1 MTQNA
6 LCQEILTIVS
16 PTMHSSV
23 KRFFALLERNEAFQ
37 VVAVGKY
44 NHGKSTL
51 LNCLSGRNAFSVAD
65 RRETRQVQTT
75 ESHGV
80 VWIDTPGLDADVLG
94 EDDRLAVDAATAQ
107 ADLLLVVH
115 NARSGELDAHE
126 CAFAKKLLRD
136 TALRD
141 NVALVVTQKD
151 QLTDEA
157 CAEVLRRIEAQLPEI
172 THRFVVAAV
181 LDAHEKAAVRALSG
195 IPALRAWIAERQQ
208 QAAAARQAALETLHK
223 QIVRTLRRKRQEYA
237 QRLFAC
243 GQKRVDLEARFA
255 QKVTAALQIYQV

>member
-1 MTQNA
+1 MTQDE
-6 LCQEILTIVS
+6 LRQEILSMLS
-16 PTMHSSV
+16 PTMHSNV
-23 KRFFALLERNEAFQ
+23 QRFFALLERSEAFQ

-51 LNCLSGRNAFSVAD
+51 LNALSGRNAFSVAD

-80 VWIDTPGLDADVLG
+80 VWIDTPGLDADVQG
-94 EDDRLAVDAATAQ
+94 EDDRLAIEAATAQ
-107 ADLLLVVH
+107 ADLLLLVH
-115 NARSGELDAHE
+115 NVRSGELDAHE

-136 TALRD
+136 AALRD

-157 CAEVLRRIEAQLPEI
+157 CAEVLRRIEAQLPEM

-181 LDAHEKAAVRALSG
+181 LDAHEKAAVRTLSG
-195 IPALRAWIAERQQ
+195 IPALRAWIGERQQ
-208 QAAAARQAALETLHK
+208 QAAATRHAALEALHE

-237 QRLFAC
+237 ERLFAC
-243 GQKRVDLEARFA
+243 GKKRVDLEERFA
-255 QKVTAALQIYQV
+255 QKVTVALQNY